1 MHSALRDRPGL
12 RGRSMVVA
20 TDCPPRGRV
29 TVDAQEIG
37 PRRPRSAGRRCRT
50 VRTCAE
56 AVINDERD
64 PVPDADAAAVAGQQP
79 PSARQPLSRERIVA
93 AALSFIDEH
102 GLAGLTMRQL
112 GQVLGVEAMSLYRYV
127 PGREDLLDAV
137 VESIIEE
144 MRKDDDVI
152 ELPEDGWQDFL
163 ARLAHGVRRV
173 ALSHPR
179 AFPLVASRPAEA
191 PWLRPPLRSLDWVER
206 FLTGLQREGFDDDAA
221 AGAYRAFTSFL
232 LGHLL
237 LEVATLGADVGPLDV
252 LEDDGEPPP
261 GALESYPTLQ
271 RLRRA
276 LSEDHAAVEFED
288 SLEELLNRLAL
299 MLSEHGGPVP

>member
-137 VESIIEE
+137 VEAILEE
-144 MRKDDDVI
+144 MRTDDDV
-152 ELPEDGWQDFL
+152 LRSPEHGWQDFL
-163 ARLAHGVRRV
+163 QRLAHGVRRV
-173 ALSHPR
+173 ALAHPQ
-179 AFPLVASRPAEA
+179 AFPLVASRPVEA
-191 PWLRPPLRSLDWVER
+191 PWLRPPLRSLEWVEA
-206 FLTGLQREGFDDDAA
+206 FLNGLIEEGFDDASA
-221 AGAYRAFTSFL
+221 VGAYRAFTSFL

-237 LEVATLGADVGPLDV
+237 LEVSVLGADVGPLDV
-252 LEDDGEPPP
+252 LEEDQDAGEDRL
-261 GALESYPTLQ
+261 AEFPTVR
-271 RLRRA
+271 RLA
-276 LSEDHAAVEFED
+276 ADLSEDPSAVEFEEA
-288 SLEELLNRLAL
+288 LEELLDRINAMR
-299 MLSEHGGPVP
+299 SSKPP